1 MWKFLSRWGKPDPF
15 VYLLTLMTIWL
26 TAPEMAKAD
35 TIQNKTTIDGEVIF
49 GVNSYGG
56 VIPTVTRSGS
66 NRCLGSKCTESAAKD
81 CAI

>member
-1 MWKFLSRWGKPDPF
+1 
-15 VYLLTLMTIWL
+15 
-26 TAPEMAKAD
+26 MAKAD